1 MSNLSDVKSLADFDA
16 LAEAT
21 GSGLLVVHFW
31 ASWAPQCVSMN
42 DIMQEVAKQ
51 FLNVHFVKVEAES
64 IPEVSLKYDI
74 SSVPT
79 FVFLKNK
86 KVVDTLHGA
95 NGPEF
100 SRKVE
105 WHSKAASSQA
115 PPPNVPP
122 SKIAEAPEAKTNGS
136 AKEAKTNASA
146 KEDLNARLK
155 KLINSAA
162 CMLFMKGNPGEPQC
176 GFSRT
181 MVGIL
186 NDKNIDYKTFD
197 ILGDSE
203 VRQGLKTYSNWPTY
217 PQLYLNGELVG
228 GLDIVKEMNENG
240 DLDEDFP
247 KKDLNARLKKL
258 INSAACMLF
267 MKGNPEGPRCGFSRT
282 MVGILNDKN
291 IDYKTFD
298 ILGDDEVR
306 QGLKTYS
313 NWPSYPQLYL
323 KGELVG
329 GLDIVKEML
338 ENGDLDEG
346 FPTKS

>member
-1 MSNLSDVKSLADFDA
+1 MSNFVDVTSVADFDT

-42 DIMQEVAKQ
+42 DVMQEVAKQ
-51 FLNVHFVKVEAES
+51 FLNVQFVKVEAES
-64 IPEVSLKYDI
+64 VPEISLKYDI

-100 SRKVE
+100 NKKVE
-105 WHSKAASSQA
+105 QHSKASSGQA
-115 PPPNVPP
+115 PPPNAPP
-122 SKIAEAPEAKTNGS
+122 SKTAETPDSKPETS
-136 AKEAKTNASA
+136 S
-146 KEDLNARLK
+146 KEDLNSRLK
-155 KLINSAA
+155 KLINTAP
-162 CMLFMKGNPGEPQC
+162 CMLFMKGTPEEPRC

-181 MVGIL
+181 TVGIL

-197 ILGDSE
+197 ILGDNE
-203 VRQGLKTYSNWPTY
+203 VRQGLKTYSNWPTF
-217 PQLYLNGELVG
+217 PQLYLKGELVG
-228 GLDIVKEMNENG
+228 GLDIIKEMNENG

-247 KKDLNARLKKL
+247 KKDLNGRLKKL
-258 INSAACMLF
+258 INTAPCMLF
-267 MKGNPEGPRCGFSRT
+267 MKGNPEEPRCGFSRT
-282 MVGILNDKN
+282 TIGILNDKN

-298 ILGDDEVR
+298 ILGDNEVR

-313 NWPSYPQLYL
+313 NWPTFPQLYL
-323 KGELVG
+323 NGDLVG
-329 GLDIVKEML
+329 GLDIIKEML